1 MNKYKSYAITI
12 SPSIEVEGQIQHDLT
27 KWINKQDYAFA
38 VIEGGAGKEQKRHL
52 HAQVFYDEPREKG
65 SLTKALKRIVLKNDA
80 EAKTH
85 IAVKVKISYNDDFID
100 EYMTKDITELIR
112 DEIPNETGDYYPS
125 EEEQKKVKEKS
136 NAVDF
141 VYHYWKELWDD
152 YEKKSEEPT
161 LVEIAR
167 FLANMMF
174 VEKKIKVISDKKH
187 RVEKTKSLWMY
198 INSYSKIEE
207 FLTNDDYDLWLKEVE
222 EKIK

>member
-12 SPSIEVEGQIQHDLT
+12 SPSIEVEGKIQHDLT
-27 KWINKQDYAFA
+27 QWLNKQDYAFA
-38 VIEGGAGKEQKRHL
+38 VIEGGSGKEQKRHL

-85 IAVKVKISYNDDFID
+85 IAVKIKISYNDDFID

-112 DEIPNETGDYYPS
+112 DEIPENTSDYYPS

-136 NAVDF
+136 NAVDPT
-141 VYHYWKELWDD
+141 YHYWKELWDD
-152 YEKKSEEPT
+152 YEKKSEEPS

-198 INSYSKIEE
+198 INSYSKVEE
-207 FLTNDDYDLWLKEVE
+207 FLTKEDYELWE
-222 EKIK
+222 ENLI